1 METEAGAGTLR
12 SYIYSI
18 VAILI
23 ITGLAGSEF
32 DAPANGLFSARGEVP
47 DADVPSLQAEP
58 FAVILPN
65 GERAEGWIAVPLD
78 GAPHAL
84 VVLCHAYA
92 GSAEELQG
100 DLVELAEHGAV
111 AVAMQYRGPV
121 DAFNVKNGA
130 EDTAAATE
138 FLLGTYPTIETT
150 IIYGFSM
157 GGAVAG
163 VTVASMPPGT
173 FDHWIAGAPVAD
185 LTSFWQHSEGFRPIL
200 EAETGG
206 RPGETRTAYAA
217 RSPLALVEEIAQ
229 ANLTSVVVVHA
240 RADPIVPFA
249 DARELYE
256 DLDEQGVRATFFA
269 VGGNEI
275 PWACSR
281 LERIC
286 VANPWVTLDS
296 HMVGHLPTIS
306 PLLFGLLDGTW
317 TPTPGFHEVHVKG
330 DERVPRLLP

>member
-1 METEAGAGTLR
+1 M
-12 SYIYSI
+12 
-18 VAILI
+18 
-23 ITGLAGSEF
+23 
-32 DAPANGLFSARGEVP
+32 
-47 DADVPSLQAEP
+47 LQAER
-58 FAVILPN
+58 FTVILPS
-65 GERAEGWIAVPLD
+65 GEKAEGWIAVPLD
-78 GAPHAL
+78 GAPRRL
-84 VVLCHAYA
+84 VVLCHAF
-92 GSAEELQG
+92 GGTAEQLQG

-111 AVAMQYRGPV
+111 AVAMQFRGPV
-121 DAFNVKNGA
+121 DSFNVKNGA

-138 FLLGTYPTIETT
+138 FLLAKYPTIEAT

-173 FDHWIAGAPVAD
+173 FDYWIAGAPVAD
-185 LTSFWQHSEGFRPIL
+185 LSSFWQHSEGFRPLL

-206 RPGETRTAYAA
+206 RPRDARPAYAE

-240 RADPIVPFA
+240 RADPIVPFS

-256 DLDEQGVRATFFA
+256 DLHEQGVRTTLIA
-269 VGGNEI
+269 VGGNKI

-306 PLLFGLLDGTW
+306 PLLFGLVDGSW
-317 TPTPGFHEVHVKG
+317 TPTPGFHEVQANG